1 MNINSLIGVSGSIN
15 SGKDLVGD
23 MLMYIG
29 EGLTRNPTFE
39 GFEENERNKN
49 HKYSVKT
56 NSTYAIKKCADKLK
70 EVVALAIGCT
80 REDLED
86 EEFKNKELGEEW
98 WRYEMVTVDGLVII
112 DKAEYDGIPK
122 DWQEG
127 FRLVKLTPRMV
138 LQLFG
143 TQGGRMVVHPNIWVN
158 SLFADYKPH
167 YIGACDPYE
176 LESEVQ
182 IYTNYPKWIITD
194 VRFPK
199 NEGVAVTKRGGLL
212 IGIKRKFALK
222 QPKYAYLID
231 GGRDE
236 YEIPYELE
244 ELDNKLYKSLTH
256 ESELSMGN
264 YSWCDSI
271 IENNGTIEELFNQV
285 LKIVTNKT

>member
-39 GFEENERNKN
+39 GFEEYERNKN

-199 NEGVAVTKRGGLL
+199 NEGVAVTERDGML
-212 IGIKRKFALK
+212 IGIRRKFLLK
-222 QPKYAYLID
+222 FPQHD
-231 GGRDE
+231 GLKIGPGEDE
-236 YEIPYELE
+236 YSIPRDLQNVDIE
-244 ELDNKLYKSLTH
+244 LYKSLTH
-256 ESELSMGN
+256 ESEKSMEDH
-264 YSWCDSI
+264 SWCDVI
-271 IENNGTIEELFNQV
+271 IENNGTIEDLFNEL
-285 LKIVTNKT
+285 LKGI